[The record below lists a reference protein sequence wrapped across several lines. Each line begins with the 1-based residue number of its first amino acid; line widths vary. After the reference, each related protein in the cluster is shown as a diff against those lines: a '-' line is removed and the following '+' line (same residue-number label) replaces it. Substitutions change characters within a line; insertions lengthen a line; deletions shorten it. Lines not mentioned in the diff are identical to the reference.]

1 MKHNAYEGW
10 AARRQLSVNEA
21 RKQLREIELA
31 AKILLEVFN
40 DIDAAV
46 IHGQLIKRLSEGANS
61 TACRMDN
68 FLEWLQA
75 CKIIKRTSDH
85 KDESIISLNMYL

>member
-1 MKHNAYEGW
+1 MKQNAYEGW

-31 AKILLEVFN
+31 TKILLEVFN

-46 IHGQLIKRLSEGANS
+46 IQGQLIRRLSEGAKS
-61 TACRMDN
+61 TACRMED

-75 CKIIKRTSDH
+75 CAIIKRISGQ
-85 KDESIISLNMYL
+85 KDDTIVGLNLYL